1 MKPLK
6 TTLFLFF
13 SLCALAGFAQE
24 KPLSPLETIDA
35 KIDGVGTNIV
45 YCRPSARG
53 RTMIGGKEAF
63 GDVWR
68 TGANAATTITFDK
81 DVKIEGKDLPA
92 GKYSLFT
99 IPNKDEWTIIFN
111 SVHTQW
117 GHYDYDK
124 SKDVLR
130 VTAKVE
136 KPKAFVETFTISTD
150 KTKVTLAW
158 ENYQVAFTVKAK

>member
-1 MKPLK
+1 MKILK
-6 TTLFLFF
+6 TAVYLFLTFCT
-13 SLCALAGFAQE
+13 LTAFAQD
-24 KPLSPLETIDA
+24 KPLSPLETVEA
-35 KIDGVGTNIV
+35 KLDGVGTTIV

-53 RTMIGGKEAF
+53 RTMIGGKDPL
-63 GDVWR
+63 GQVWR

-99 IPNKDEWTIIFN
+99 IPNKEEWIIIFN

-117 GHYDYDK
+117 GHYDYDQT
-124 SKDVLR
+124 KDVLR

-136 KPKAFVETFTISTD
+136 KPKAYVETFTISTNQN
-150 KTKVTLAW
+150 KITLAW
-158 ENYQVAFTVKAK
+158 ENYQVGFTVKSK

>member
-1 MKPLK
+1 MKLLK
-6 TTLFLFF
+6 TTLTVLFAI
-13 SLCALAGFAQE
+13 CAVAALAQE
-24 KPLSPLETIDA
+24 KPLSPQETINV
-35 KIDGVGTNIV
+35 KIDGVAAEIV

-53 RTMIGGKEAF
+53 RTMIGGKEPF
-63 GDVWR
+63 GEVWR
-68 TGANAATTITFDK
+68 TGANAATTISFDK

-124 SKDVLR
+124 TKDVLR

-150 KTKVTLAW
+150 KSKITLAW
-158 ENYQVAFTVKAK
+158 ENYQVAFNVKGK

>member
-6 TTLFLFF
+6 LLFF
-13 SLCALAGFAQE
+13 LILSFFSFAAMAQE
-24 KPLSPLETIDA
+24 KALSPLETVNA
-35 KIDGVGTNIV
+35 KIDGVQTTIV

-53 RTMIGGKEAF
+53 RTMIGGNEPF
-63 GDVWR
+63 GEVWR

-81 DVKIEGKDLPA
+81 NVKIEGKDLPA

-99 IPNKDEWTIIFN
+99 IPEKNEWTIIFN

-117 GHYDYDK
+117 GAYDYDK

-150 KTKVTLAW
+150 NNKVTLAW